1 MLHCFVNTSDCH
13 FILSAN
19 SLKRFFITSLCY
31 PLVTKE
37 SLFCHQREPLFSK
50 SGKSDFFCLK
60 KLAMS
65 LIRAIFALETDER
78 WPISDS
84 SSQSAFA
91 LPSLCL
97 HSGFA
102 SGGEEKHKAM
112 RQQRQG
118 TNKSSLTDLLRG
130 FRWSRQ
136 HQGSTQSPFSLMR
149 LTSSSTAAAWG
160 MSRLTTCLPL

>member
-65 LIRAIFALETDER
+65 LIRAIFALETVGK
-78 WPISDS
+78 WPLSDS
-84 SSQSAFA
+84 FFQSALSFDDVALARQSKQASSALTLRNVRSAFA
-91 LPSLCL
+91 LPPLWL
-97 HSGFA
+97 RFRRRRKALGNAVAETRHKQEVFDRFA
-102 SGGEEKHKAM
+102 
-112 RQQRQG
+112 
-118 TNKSSLTDLLRG
+118 
-130 FRWSRQ
+130 
-136 HQGSTQSPFSLMR
+136 
-149 LTSSSTAAAWG
+149 
-160 MSRLTTCLPL
+160 